1 MFQFYCPECVI
12 GGDFVHSN
20 SCLCERF
27 CEKQLRFFSLQRDI
41 SSSKE
46 EISALANK
54 KWTVGQLKENIKVT
68 KTKIKYLRHV
78 IKQNV
83 ERKVQNSELLQ
94 RYKESNRKRQERLPS
109 FEDKAVRMNKFVD
122 NFVSDMRG
130 LKEKEMGSQL
140 DVRRIQADWIL
151 QLHDFIFPV
160 EHVEAD
166 PWPQEAGGHDTSDRM
181 MMECLADAMRTSYI
195 SGRWVNSDYR
205 DTGGEQYQIVS
216 GQVAQDHSQHN
227 IAAAHTLAAQFT
239 QLAAGILQLPLPVK
253 LSWADL
259 GVIETSEARL
269 ARKVSKLNV
278 NMIRL
283 CLDCGV
289 DVRMIRP
296 TQCLHNLY
304 NIVQTLR
311 SYNTVKLP
319 GPAHDNHEQLLDVLQ
334 SQVDSEPHCS
344 GGETDSESEDEAD
357 IVWGGG
363 PGGTG
368 GGWESVTS
376 DQVAN
381 VECSPPPAHSSIAS
395 SVSNTVSQFLW
406 GFSAAPPTAT
416 PHQSPQTNKK

>member
-1 MFQFYCPECVI
+1 M
-12 GGDFVHSN
+12 
-20 SCLCERF
+20 
-27 CEKQLRFFSLQRDI
+27 
-41 SSSKE
+41 
-46 EISALANK
+46 
-54 KWTVGQLKENIKVT
+54 GQLKENIKIT

-78 IKQNV
+78 IKQNM
-83 ERKVQNSELLQ
+83 ERKAQNSELLH
-94 RYKESNRKRQERLPS
+94 RYKESNRKRQDRLPS

-122 NFVSDMRG
+122 NFVSDMQG
-130 LKEKEMGSQL
+130 LKEKEMSSQL
-140 DVRRIQADWIL
+140 EMRRTQAHWIL
-151 QLHDFIFPV
+151 QLHDFVFPV
-160 EHVEAD
+160 EHVETD
-166 PWPQEAGGHDTSDRM
+166 PWPQEVGHDTSDRM

-205 DTGGEQYQIVS
+205 DTGEQYQIVTSLRS
-216 GQVAQDHSQHN
+216 GQVAQDHTQHN

-239 QLAAGILQLPLPVK
+239 QLAAGILQLPLPVR

-269 ARKVSKLNV
+269 ARKVSKLNL

-289 DVRMIRP
+289 DVRNIRP

-304 NIVQTLR
+304 NIIQTLR
-311 SYNTVKLP
+311 SYNTVKLHGP
-319 GPAHDNHEQLLDVLQ
+319 GYDKHEELLDVLQ
-334 SQVDSEPHCS
+334 SQVDSEPHVS

-363 PGGTG
+363 QGGTG

-381 VECSPPPAHSSIAS
+381 VECSPPPVHSSIAS

-406 GFSAAPPTAT
+406 GFSAAPPTTT
-416 PHQSPQTNKK
+416 PQQSPQTNKK